1 MTTGI
6 TEVLISRPNA
16 AIVTQSGNDSTAS
29 IGGYPFKTINGAISA
44 INSIGGTGITIL
56 VYPGIYDEK
65 IIMPPGNSL
74 RGVSLLTVII
84 RQQNM
89 TSNTTLLT
97 MGENTRVEDVTLMLT
112 STNHV
117 NLTGV
122 AFPGTTSQTAKLRT
136 ASITVDNSTASTT
149 GTSNIYG
156 VHSYGTGNHLDNADA
171 IRSSVITV
179 KSAGLG
185 TKRVLLVNTNS
196 HRFNCRD
203 NNFLITSAG
212 GSGSYI
218 GAEVNQS
225 GAQLVIRASTIQGI
239 TADISQTAGNLTIGT
254 TNLFNSNANSLGFST
269 VVQPT
274 TIIWA
279 DPGSLPKGTVR
290 FYRPGSSSISTTE
303 IFIWLSQKCLLKAL
317 NIRSLTGSGVSNTD
331 TWTIRKNGID
341 TPLTVSLTGTQTNN
355 INNNSSVSFQAGDS
369 LSLKVTTSAGTSVT
383 DTVIQVDIF

>member
-6 TEVLISRPNA
+6 IEILIPRPNIA
-16 AIVTQSGNDSTAS
+16 LVTKLGNDSTAS
-29 IGGYPFKTINGAISA
+29 IGGSPFKTINGAISA
-44 INSIGGTGITIL
+44 INSIGATGITIL
-56 VYPGIYDEK
+56 VYPGIYDET

-84 RQQNM
+84 QKQNV

-97 MGENTRVEDVTLMLT
+97 MGENTRVEDITLMLT

-136 ASITVDNSTASTT
+136 ISLTVDNSTASTT

-156 VHSYGTGNHLDNADA
+156 IHSYGTGNLSGNNDA
-171 IRSSVITV
+171 IRASIITV

-203 NNFLITSAG
+203 TNFFITSAG

-218 GAEVNQS
+218 GAEINQS
-225 GAQLVIRASTIQGI
+225 GSQLVIRASTIQGI
-239 TADISQTAGNLTIGT
+239 TADISQTAGSLTIGT
-254 TNLFNSNANSLGFST
+254 TNLLNSNANNLGFST
-269 VVQPT
+269 VLQPP

-279 DPGSLPKGTVR
+279 DPGSLPKGAVR
-290 FYRPGSSSISTTE
+290 FYRPGSSSVSTTE
-303 IFIWLSQKCLLKAL
+303 IFIRLSQKCLLKSL
-317 NIRSLTGSGVSNTD
+317 NVRSLTGPGVSNTD
-331 TWTIRKNGID
+331 TWTIRRNGID
-341 TPLTVSLTGTQTNN
+341 TPLTVSLTGAQTNN
-355 INNNSSVSFQAGDS
+355 INNNNSVSFQAGDS